1 MNPQHLILQ
10 DPGDEMARTVLL
22 FQQTVQRLQ
31 ELSGGELDSVLMQG
45 GGAYLLQDAQEK
57 LRQSEARQRE
67 AAATQ
72 TAILNALPA
81 HIALMDH
88 AGVILSVNDGW
99 RNFAG
104 DNTLNDATYGVGQ
117 NYLEICDRSQGRCES
132 ESAAAAAGIRAVL
145 SGALPQF
152 SLEYPC
158 HSPTRRRWFRLVVN
172 PVQNNGPGGVVVMH
186 VDTTERKL
194 AENLLRESEE
204 RFRNMFAAAATGIA
218 TSTPQ
223 GRFLQCNAA
232 YCRMLGYTEEE
243 LRARDFASVTHPEDL
258 TLNVHLRDEVL
269 AGKRDHF
276 TMEKRYLKKSGEI
289 VWTRHSVS
297 AARTAAGE
305 ITAFIVVAEDIT
317 QAKQAREELQQRQ
330 NELQVLFD
338 MMPAMVWFKDTQN
351 GILRV
356 NQRAAAATGKTVAE
370 IEGKSMLEIFPRD
383 AAKYFTDD
391 LEVIR
396 TGAPKLEIIEQ
407 LHDRL
412 GNEILVQTDKVPVRD
427 HTGQVTGIVV
437 MAQDVTARKRTESRF
452 RRLVESN
459 AQCVLFW
466 NAIGQI
472 TDANEA
478 FLTLTGYTRADLAA
492 GRINWMTMTPPEYAC
507 LDQLALREIAAS
519 GTCSTYEKEWIRKDG
534 SRVPV
539 FLGSAAFEDNSGE
552 GVCFALDLTE
562 RVKTEMAL
570 RQSEKRFKTLF
581 EQAAV
586 GVAQVSV
593 STGNHVQV
601 NNRFCEIVGRGPE
614 ELHRLSPADISHPQ
628 EDVLCQQLLGQVR
641 SGAIRE
647 YTVEKRYL
655 RPDGSE
661 VWAGVT
667 VSAMWAPGDA
677 PDYVM
682 AVVQD
687 ITTRRHLEDSFRQ
700 AQKMEA
706 MGTLAGGIAHDFNN
720 ILASINGY
728 THLAQM
734 VMTGNS
740 EVREYLDAVLQAGER
755 ATALVKQILAFSRQ
769 ERVERAPVQLG
780 PILKETLKLLRAT
793 IPVTTEFVISL
804 AEDAPTVLADTNQ
817 IHQIMMNLGTNAWH
831 ALPEGAG
838 RIEFRLEQ
846 CLVDELYVARQP
858 RLRPGLYARV
868 SVRDTGCGMSEATL
882 HRIFEPFF
890 TTKPTGQGTGLGL
903 SVVHG
908 IMESHDGIVTVE
920 SQPGVGTVFH
930 LYFPALLHEVSTPA
944 DELGLVPFGSG
955 ERILLVDDEELLTK
969 LGHKMLGKLGYEV
982 VVTTQPL
989 VALEMVRADPSHF
1002 ALVITDQTMPGM
1014 TGLALASQLLKIRP
1028 GLPILLM
1035 TGFSLIV
1042 TPENV
1047 RAAGIRQLLLK
1058 PASLHALG
1066 SAIHAALAN
1075 PAPTRL

>member
-1 MNPQHLILQ
+1 MKPQIVSFENPGEEISQLVQ
-10 DPGDEMARTVLL
+10 V

-31 ELSGGELDSVLMQG
+31 DLTGGELDSVLLQG
-45 GGAYLLQDAQEK
+45 GGTYLLQEAQEK

-88 AGVILSVNDGW
+88 RGVILSVNDGW
-99 RNFAG
+99 RKFAG
-104 DNTLNDATYGVGQ
+104 DNTLEDAAYGVGK
-117 NYLEICDRSQGRCES
+117 NYLEICDRSHGRCED
-132 ESAAAAAGIRAVL
+132 ESQTAAAGIRAVL

-158 HSPTRRRWFRLVVN
+158 HTSHGPRWFRLVVN
-172 PVQNNGPGGVVVMH
+172 PLPNGDLGGVVVMH
-186 VDTTERKL
+186 VDTTERKQ
-194 AENLLRESEE
+194 AEELLRISEE

-223 GRFLQCNAA
+223 GRFLECNPA
-232 YCRMLGYTEEE
+232 YCQMLGYTLDE
-243 LRARDFASVTHPEDL
+243 LRALNFASLTHPEDL
-258 TLNVHLRDEVL
+258 TLNLHLRDEVL

-276 TMEKRYLKKSGEI
+276 TLEKRYLKKTGET

-297 AARTAAGE
+297 ATRTAAGE

-317 QAKQAREELQQRQ
+317 QARQAQEKLQLKQ

-338 MMPAMVWFKDTQN
+338 LMPAMVWFKDTQN

-370 IEGKSMLEIFPRD
+370 IEGKSMFEIFPRD
-383 AAKYFTDD
+383 AAKYLADD

-396 TGAPKLEIIEQ
+396 TGASKLEIIEP
-407 LHDRL
+407 LHDLR
-412 GNEILVQTDKVPVRD
+412 GNAILVQTDKVPVRD

-437 MAQDVTARKRTESRF
+437 MAQDVTARKRTETRF
-452 RRLVESN
+452 RRLVDSN
-459 AQCVLFW
+459 AQSVIFW
-466 NAIGQI
+466 NASGKI
-472 TDANEA
+472 TDSNDA
-478 FLTLTGYTRADLAA
+478 FLTLTGYNREDLTS
-492 GRINWMTMTPPEYAC
+492 GCINWVNMTPPEFAH
-507 LDQLALREIAAS
+507 LDQHALREIAAT
-519 GTCSTYEKEWIRKDG
+519 GTCATYEKEFIRKDG
-534 SRVPV
+534 SRVPIL
-539 FLGSAAFEDNSGE
+539 LGSAAFEDNPQE

-562 RVKTEMAL
+562 RVKTEKAL
-570 RQSEKRFKTLF
+570 RLSEKRFKALF

-586 GVAQVSV
+586 GVALTDAL
-593 STGNHVQV
+593 TGRFLQV
-601 NNRFCEIVGRGPE
+601 NQRYCEITGRPRE
-614 ELHRLSPADISHPQ
+614 VMEMLTVAAITHPDHVEREQ
-628 EDVLCQQLLGQVR
+628 ELLGQAR
-641 SGAIRE
+641 AGTLRE
-647 YTVEKRYL
+647 FTVEKRYV

-661 VWAGVT
+661 VWVGAT
-667 VSAMWAPGDA
+667 LAAMWAPGDP
-677 PDYVM
+677 PDFFM

-728 THLAQM
+728 THLAKM
-734 VMTGNS
+734 VMVGNA

-755 ATALVKQILAFSRQ
+755 ASALVKQILAFSRQ
-769 ERVERAPVQLG
+769 EQLQRAPVELG

-793 IPVTTEFVISL
+793 IPATTEFVITL
-804 AEDAPTVLADTNQ
+804 APDAPPVLADANQ

-838 RIEFRLEQ
+838 RIEFRLES

-858 RLRPGLYARV
+858 RLRPGRYARV
-868 SVRDTGCGMSEATL
+868 SVSDTGCGMSEATL
-882 HRIFEPFF
+882 GRIFEPFF
-890 TTKPTGQGTGLGL
+890 TTKPTGEGTGLGL

-908 IMESHDGIVTVE
+908 IMETHDGIVTVE

-930 LYFPALLHEVSTPA
+930 LYFPALSREAAATALELEPVPA
-944 DELGLVPFGSG
+944 GSG
-955 ERILLVDDEELLTK
+955 ERILLVDDEELLAK
-969 LGHKMLGKLGYEV
+969 LGHKMLSNLGYDV
-982 VVTTQPL
+982 MVTTQPL
-989 VALEMVRADPSHF
+989 VALEMVRADPSRF

-1014 TGLALASQLLKIRP
+1014 TGLGLASQLLKIRP
-1028 GLPILLM
+1028 GLPIILM

-1042 TPENV
+1042 TPEAV
-1047 RAAGIRQLLLK
+1047 RVAGIHQLLLK

-1066 SAIHAALAN
+1066 SAIHAALSN
-1075 PAPTRL
+1075 PVPIRP